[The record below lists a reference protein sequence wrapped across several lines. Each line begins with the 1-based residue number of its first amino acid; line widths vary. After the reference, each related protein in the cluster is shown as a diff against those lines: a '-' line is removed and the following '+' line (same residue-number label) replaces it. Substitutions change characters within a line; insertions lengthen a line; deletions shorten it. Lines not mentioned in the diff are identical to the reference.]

1 MLRIG
6 RIGWAVV
13 LLVAFLVVVNLVLLF
28 AVFWIASLDRQGMY
42 REEIRADL
50 GTAITNIVDRIIQD
64 VQLVQPKSSETP
76 PEDKK
81 SENRFISAEIST
93 VGTSVWLNGQRFELG
108 SFVAPYGV
116 IAEVGANVAVVVDL
130 DGVSRIIARP
140 VPPLPAVPSGKTA
153 PAPKETGV
161 KTATA
166 AAGAPAPVAGA

>member
-1 MLRIG
+1 MLRIS
-6 RIGWAVV
+6 RTGWAVV
-13 LLVAFLVVVNLVLLF
+13 LLVAFLVVVNLVLLY

-42 REEIRADL
+42 RDEIRADL

-76 PEDKK
+76 PEVKK

-93 VGTSVWLNGQRFELG
+93 VGSSVWLNGQRFELG

-140 VPPLPAVPSGKTA
+140 VPPCPAVPSGKA
-153 PAPKETGV
+153 VPVPKETGV
-161 KTATA
+161 KKATA
-166 AAGAPAPVAGA
+166 ATGAPAPVAGA

>member
-1 MLRIG
+1 MLRIS
-6 RIGWAVV
+6 RTGWAVV
-13 LLVAFLVVVNLVLLF
+13 LLVTFLVVVNLVLLF

-42 REEIRADL
+42 RDVIRADL
-50 GTAITNIVDRIIQD
+50 GTAITK
-64 VQLVQPKSSETP
+64 PKSSETP

-93 VGTSVWLNGQRFELG
+93 VGSSVWLNGQRFELG

-140 VPPLPAVPSGKTA
+140 VPPCPAVPSGKA
-153 PAPKETGV
+153 VPVPKETGV
-161 KTATA
+161 KKATA
-166 AAGAPAPVAGA
+166 ATGAPAPVAGA

>member
-1 MLRIG
+1 MLRIS
-6 RIGWAVV
+6 RTGWAVV

-42 REEIRADL
+42 RDEIRADL

-64 VQLVQPKSSETP
+64 VQLMQPKAETP
-76 PEDKK
+76 PDDKK
-81 SENRFISAEIST
+81 SGNRFISAEIST
-93 VGTSVWLNGQRFELG
+93 VGSSVWLNGQRFELG

-140 VPPLPAVPSGKTA
+140 VPPLPAVPSGKTV

-161 KTATA
+161 KKATA
-166 AAGAPAPVAGA
+166 ATGASAPVAGA